1 MDTLGMDYDT
11 LQTHEDFHGR
21 KQEESVILK
30 GIHGWLYVKVLLL
43 FKVYLSPHMTWH
55 SFVKTHIKFQRSLV
69 KSRSVSNMEHSTKP
83 GRVRCKLNL
92 CVGSPV
98 TEAYRKLDNV
108 LESSWSYVR
117 DGWRLCVK
125 HREFFQNDNGKKTR
139 K

>member
-55 SFVKTHIKFQRSLV
+55 SLVKTHIKFHRSLV
-69 KSRSVSNMEHSTKP
+69 KSRSESNMEHRTRP
-83 GRVRCKLNL
+83 DRVRCKLNL
-92 CVGSPV
+92 WLGAPV
-98 TEAYRKLDNV
+98 TEADRQHDNE
-108 LESSWSYVR
+108 LE
-117 DGWRLCVK
+117 
-125 HREFFQNDNGKKTR
+125 H
-139 K
+139 